1 MLFWYNLLVE
11 EFVMDF
17 EIIDFH
23 THPFLEARDNSSAHR
38 DIDPINVDMFAFD
51 LERCGITRF
60 AGSVICCR
68 ESASEA
74 MYTSNRAAEEL
85 KEIYGDKY
93 IPGIMIDA
101 NLIDESV
108 AEIDRAALR
117 GVKLIGELVP
127 HAMKW
132 SFSDASF
139 RNILDYT
146 NGKGYVYSMHTFDD
160 IEPLVG
166 LARDYKDTDF
176 VLAHPGEKVR
186 LLRHIEAMKKY
197 DNIYLDLSGTGLF
210 RFGMLK
216 RLIEQVG
223 AERILFGTDHPICN
237 PAMYVAG
244 VMHERISERDMSLI
258 FSENA
263 KRLLKI

>member
-1 MLFWYNLLVE
+1 MA
-11 EFVMDF
+11 F

-23 THPFLEARDNSSAHR
+23 THPFLDARDNSSAHR
-38 DIDPINVDMFAFD
+38 DIDPMSIDIFADD
-51 LERCGITRF
+51 LKRCGISRF
-60 AGSVICCR
+60 AGSVISCR
-68 ESASEA
+68 DTAIES
-74 MYTSNRAAEEL
+74 MKTSNRATEEL
-85 KEIYGDKY
+85 RRIYGDKY
-93 IPGIMIDA
+93 IPGIMVDA
-101 NLIDESV
+101 NLVNESI
-108 AEIDRAALR
+108 AEIDRAAKL

-127 HAMKW
+127 HAFGW
-132 SFSDASF
+132 RFSDVAF
-139 RNILDYT
+139 RDILDYT
-146 NGKGYVYSMHTFDD
+146 SGKGYVYSMHSFDD
-160 IEPLVG
+160 IEPLVS
-166 LARDYKDTDF
+166 LARDYRDTDF

-216 RLIEQVG
+216 HLVDQVG

-244 VMHERISERDMSLI
+244 VMHERISERNMSLI

-263 KRLLKI
+263 KRLLEI